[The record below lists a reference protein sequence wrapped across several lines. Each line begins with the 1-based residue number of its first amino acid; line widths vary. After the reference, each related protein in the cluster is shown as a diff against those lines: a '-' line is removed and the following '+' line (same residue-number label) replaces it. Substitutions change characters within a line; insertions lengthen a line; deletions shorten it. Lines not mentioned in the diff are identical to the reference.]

1 MREVGEGVSLLG
13 LLGEGRNGEL
23 GDVLAAAYVAIG
35 NADLFG
41 GAAKD
46 GKAGLAAVRFADV
59 VSIGAGIV
67 GNGDW

>member
-1 MREVGEGVSLLG
+1 M
-13 LLGEGRNGEL
+13 
-23 GDVLAAAYVAIG
+23 LAAAYVAIG